1 MKAWD
6 RPWTILCYFKF
17 RHVFDGSWRG
27 EGRLLHESGISPA
40 RLLALDAGSHALL
53 YALGTTYNLDAR
65 TFLYGT
71 IAYVNNSRNGTFSV
85 FATPRNSSSAT
96 SPMAGESQTG
106 VYVGMMHTF

>member
-1 MKAWD
+1 MFLMVVGEAK
-6 RPWTILCYFKF
+6 
-17 RHVFDGSWRG
+17 DGYYMNLESAQRGYWRTT
-27 EGRLLHESGISPA
+27 H
-40 RLLALDAGSHALL
+40 GSHALL

-71 IAYVNNSRNGTFSV
+71 ITYVNNSRNGTFSV
-85 FATPRNSSSAT
+85 FATPRDSSSAT